1 MHFKVQTRPWRN
13 QQKSENLLWLISLTE
28 SCVDCGAYFLCE
40 KDKKGKLLCQLCDKL
55 EMQSESHRRQKK
67 TLGFGDATNY
77 LKRII
82 IALTKLT
89 VCAPR
94 FMNVYNL

>member
-1 MHFKVQTRPWRN
+1 M
-13 QQKSENLLWLISLTE
+13 
-28 SCVDCGAYFLCE
+28 DCGAYVLCE
-40 KDKKGKLLCQLCDKL
+40 KDKKGKLLCQLFDKL

-67 TLGFGDATNY
+67 MLDFGDATNY

-82 IALTKLT
+82 IVLRKLI